1 MRGVINNLK
10 DKEVTCKICG
20 DGFLF
25 GVGEQQFY
33 HDRQLAEKRRCHACL
48 RSHRQSND
56 EKRGEVRYED
66 NGITGTP

>member
-33 HDRQLAEKRRCHACL
+33 HYRQLAEPRRCPAC
-48 RSHRQSND
+48 RRGHRQASNN
-56 EKRGEVRYED
+56 KRGEVSYED
-66 NGITGTP
+66 RRILGTP